1 MHKLIIEDDEGKSV
15 VVPLVRDEITIG
27 RQEGN
32 TVRLTDHNISRKH
45 ARLLKQN
52 ETLFVEDLGSYNGVR
67 VNGSRIQLKQSLRDG
82 DEIII
87 GDYKLIFRSD
97 QPSAPPPSSAQ
108 PADRT
113 VGYGAQKPFAPT
125 AERDPA
131 LVQQALENQRV
142 AANAPIAAPPPED
155 EMDGNPTIPV
165 RTLAEDR
172 RQSGVADV
180 PPARLVIVGGPLA
193 AGEAFKVDKASLVIG
208 RTPENDIV
216 LNHKSI
222 SRHHA
227 KLISD
232 GNDFIVVDLESAN
245 GVRVNGQKQDRVQL
259 DSGDTVELG
268 HIRMRFVVG
277 DDDVNVAARSG
288 SKKHLYIG
296 AGAVAFI
303 GILFFVV
310 LSGPSETASV
320 RTAAEPPAPTVTPSE
335 PEPAPKPVE
344 TAKPAASQPG
354 STAELLTTAKTAADA
369 QNWDEALRVLREAAA
384 LDPASAQVAE
394 LAARVQA
401 NKAASEELANLKTLA
416 ESGDLKGAQ
425 KSAGAIPSTSASAAE
440 VPALLEQAKTVF
452 VARQIELASAA
463 AEAGN
468 CTDVVKEA
476 EAALAVSSNLKRA
489 RELIDDCKK
498 ASRPTAV
505 ASAPRAARAA
515 APARSRP
522 IKSASARIDEPSNSL
537 AAAEP
542 PSGDPDQFIKDAQD
556 EWLRGQYAAAIESSR
571 KALKLRPGM
580 MRAYQIIAVC
590 SCSLKDQSG
599 AGRAYAQLDVK
610 NKGLVK
616 SLCSKNEIVLD

>member
-32 TVRLTDHNISRKH
+32 TVRLTDQNISRKH

-52 ETLFVEDLGSYNGVR
+52 ETLFVEDLGSYNGIR
-67 VNGSRIQLKQSLRDG
+67 VNGSRIQVKQSLRDG
-82 DEIII
+82 DEVVI

-97 QPSAPPPSSAQ
+97 QPSAAPPSSVQA
-108 PADRT
+108 ADRT
-113 VGYGAQKPFAPT
+113 LGYSAQQPFAPST
-125 AERDPA
+125 ERDPA
-131 LVQQALENQRV
+131 LVQQALEKQRV
-142 AANAPIAAPPPED
+142 AANAPVAAPAPED

-165 RTLAEDR
+165 RTLAEER

-180 PPARLVIVGGPLA
+180 PPARLVIIGGPLA
-193 AGEAFKVDKASLVIG
+193 AGESFKVDKASLVIG

-245 GVRVNGQKQDRVQL
+245 GVRVNGQKEDRVQL

-277 DDDVNVAARSG
+277 DADVNVATGTG
-288 SKKHLYIG
+288 SKKNLYIG
-296 AGAVAFI
+296 AGAVALI
-303 GILFFVV
+303 GILFVV
-310 LSGPSETASV
+310 LSGSSDKEPV
-320 RTAAEPPAPTVTPSE
+320 RTAAEPPAPTVTPSVTE
-335 PEPAPKPVE
+335 PAAKPAEAPKP
-344 TAKPAASQPG
+344 AAAQPG
-354 STAELLTTAKTAADA
+354 STAELLTAARAAADA
-369 QNWDEALRVLREAAA
+369 QNWEEALRVLREAAA

-394 LAARVQA
+394 LATRVQA
-401 NKAASEELANLKTLA
+401 DKAASEGLATLKAQA

-425 KSAGAIPSTSASAAE
+425 KSASAIPSTSASAAE
-440 VPALLEQAKTVF
+440 VPALVEQAKTVF

-468 CTDVVKEA
+468 CADVVKEA
-476 EAALAVSSNLKRA
+476 EAALAVSPNIKRA

-505 ASAPRAARAA
+505 ASAPRAAPAA
-515 APARSRP
+515 APTRTKPVKAARSE
-522 IKSASARIDEPSNSL
+522 EPSNTPP
-537 AAAEP
+537 AAEAS
-542 PSGDPDQFIKDAQD
+542 SGDPDQFIKDAQD

-599 AGRAYAQLDVK
+599 AGRAYAQLDAK

>member
-32 TVRLTDHNISRKH
+32 TVRLTDQNISRKH
-45 ARLLKQN
+45 ARLIKQN
-52 ETLFVEDLGSYNGVR
+52 DSVFVEDVGSYNGIR
-67 VNGSRIQLKQSLRDG
+67 VNGSRIQVKQSLRDG
-82 DEIII
+82 DEVVI

-97 QPSAPPPSSAQ
+97 QPSAPPPSGAQ
-108 PADRT
+108 TADRT
-113 VGYGAQKPFAPT
+113 VGYGAHAQQPFSAT
-125 AERDPA
+125 TDKDPA
-131 LVQQALENQRV
+131 LVQQALEKQRIAATAPV
-142 AANAPIAAPPPED
+142 AAPAPDD

-165 RTLAEDR
+165 RTLAEER

-193 AGEAFKVDKASLVIG
+193 AGESFKVDKASLVIG

-245 GVRVNGQKQDRVQL
+245 GVRVNGQKEDRVQL

-277 DDDVNVAARSG
+277 DDNFDHAAAPS
-288 SKKHLYIG
+288 SKKPIIIG
-296 AGAVAFI
+296 AAAVAVI
-303 GILFFVV
+303 GILIVA
-310 LSGPSETASV
+310 LTGSSEKQPT
-320 RTAAEPPAPTVTPSE
+320 RTVAEQPAPTVTPT
-335 PEPAPKPVE
+335 PAEPAPPAE
-344 TAKPAASQPG
+344 PAAPTKPAAAPSG
-354 STAELLTTAKTAADA
+354 SSAELLAAAKTAAEA
-369 QNWDEALRVLREAAA
+369 QNWDEALRILREAAQ
-384 LDPASAQVAE
+384 LDPSSAQVAD

-401 NKAASEELANLKTLA
+401 NKAAGDVLATLKSQA
-416 ESGDLKGAQ
+416 ESGDLKGAE
-425 KSAGAIPSTSASAAE
+425 KSAESIPPTNALAQQ
-440 VPALLEQAKTVF
+440 VPALIAQAKTVF
-452 VARQIELASAA
+452 VANKIEAAAAA
-463 AEAGN
+463 AEAGD
-468 CTDVVKEA
+468 CATVIKEG
-476 EAALAVSSNLKRA
+476 EAALAVSAKEKRP
-489 RELIDDCKK
+489 RELIDACKK
-498 ASRPTAV
+498 SSRPAV
-505 ASAPRAARAA
+505 VAAATKAPPAEKPAKTVVRNEPPAHA
-515 APARSRP
+515 APA
-522 IKSASARIDEPSNSL
+522 
-537 AAAEP
+537 AEP
-542 PSGDPDQFIKDAQD
+542 APAGDPDQFIKEATD

-590 SCSLKDQSG
+590 SCSLKDQAG
-599 AGRAYAQLDVK
+599 AARAYAQLDAK

>member
-32 TVRLTDHNISRKH
+32 TVRLTDQNISRKH

-52 ETLFVEDLGSYNGVR
+52 ETLFVEDLDSYNGVR
-67 VNGSRIQLKQSLRDG
+67 VNGSRIQVKQSLRDG
-82 DEIII
+82 DEVVI

-97 QPSAPPPSSAQ
+97 QPTAPPPIATQ

-113 VGYGAQKPFAPT
+113 VGYGVQQPFNAST
-125 AERDPA
+125 ERDPA
-131 LVQQALENQRV
+131 LVQEALEKQRV
-142 AANAPIAAPPPED
+142 AANAPLAAPAPED

-165 RTLAEDR
+165 RTLAEER
-172 RQSGVADV
+172 RRSGVADV

-193 AGEAFKVDKASLVIG
+193 AGESFKVDKASLVIG

-245 GVRVNGQKQDRVQL
+245 GVRVNGQKEDRVQL
-259 DSGDTVELG
+259 DSGDTVDLG

-277 DDDVNVAARSG
+277 DADVNVATRSG
-288 SKKHLYIG
+288 NKKPLYIG
-296 AGAVAFI
+296 VGTAALI
-303 GILFFVV
+303 GLLFVV
-310 LSGPSETASV
+310 FSGSSNQEPV
-320 RTAAEPPAPTVTPSE
+320 HTAAEPPSPTVTPSE
-335 PEPAPKPVE
+335 PEPAVKPVE
-344 TAKPAASQPG
+344 TAKPEPAPG
-354 STAELLTTAKTAADA
+354 STAELLTAAKTAADA
-369 QNWDEALRVLREAAA
+369 QNWDEALRILREAAA

-394 LAARVQA
+394 LATQIQA
-401 NKAASEELANLKTLA
+401 NKAASAELATLKAQA
-416 ESGDLKGAQ
+416 ESGDFKGAQ
-425 KSAGAIPSTSASAAE
+425 VSANAIPSTSTSAAE
-440 VPALLEQAKTVF
+440 VPALLEQSKTVF

-463 AEAGN
+463 AQAGN
-468 CTDVVKEA
+468 CADVVKEA

-498 ASRPTAV
+498 ASRSASV
-505 ASAPRAARAA
+505 ATTPRAA
-515 APARSRP
+515 PAVSTTKP
-522 IKSASARIDEPSNSL
+522 KPVKTASARVDEVSNTA

-599 AGRAYAQLDVK
+599 AGRAYAQLDAK

-616 SLCSKNEIVLD
+616 SLCSKNDIVLD